1 VPYNASSALG
11 GLFEEHP
18 ARIGDEPMKRTVRIA
33 ILIVG
38 LVGTFMAAAAPLV
51 PAADG
56 GPLILCPPRST
67 HCQSSLPT

>member
-1 VPYNASSALG
+1 MCPIMRDRVERSFPKFYAA
-11 GLFEEHP
+11 
-18 ARIGDEPMKRTVRIA
+18 GDEPMKLVIRIA

-38 LVGTFMAAAAPLV
+38 LVGTFVTATAPLV

-56 GPLILCPPRST
+56 GPLLLCPPNNK

>member
-1 VPYNASSALG
+1 
-11 GLFEEHP
+11 
-18 ARIGDEPMKRTVRIA
+18 MKRTIRIV

-56 GPLILCPPRST
+56 GPLLLCPPRST

>member
-1 VPYNASSALG
+1 
-11 GLFEEHP
+11 
-18 ARIGDEPMKRTVRIA
+18 MKRTVRIL

-56 GPLILCPPRST
+56 GPLILCPPRQAN
-67 HCQSSLPT
+67 CQSSLPT